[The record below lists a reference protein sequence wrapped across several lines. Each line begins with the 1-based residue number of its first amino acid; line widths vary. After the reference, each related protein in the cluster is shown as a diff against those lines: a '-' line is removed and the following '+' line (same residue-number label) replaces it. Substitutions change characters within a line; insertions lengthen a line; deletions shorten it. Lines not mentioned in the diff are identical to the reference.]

1 MLGLKCIQLPQ
12 CFPSHPIVPLST
24 ITSNGLFAPH
34 SNDNHS
40 STPPRAS
47 QDDKLD
53 VRAVPFFEEVEKDSG
68 DGATHRMTAVKLR
81 LLVETV
87 S

>member
-81 LLVETV
+81 ILVETV